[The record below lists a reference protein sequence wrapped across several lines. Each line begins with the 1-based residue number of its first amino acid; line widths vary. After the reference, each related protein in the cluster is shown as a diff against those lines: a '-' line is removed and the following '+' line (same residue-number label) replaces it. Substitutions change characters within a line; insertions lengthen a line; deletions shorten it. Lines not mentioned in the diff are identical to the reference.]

1 MTDTS
6 VKLRETPIRKL
17 FISYLIPSVL
27 GMLLMSINI
36 VVDGIFV
43 GHGVGPNGL
52 AGVNIAVPAFSIF
65 LSISLWIGM
74 GGATMYSIALGQNEI
89 KQARTIFSHAIALA
103 VFLVASITA
112 LCLWK
117 LDEIAYL
124 FGANEV
130 ILPYVRDYLT
140 VLLAFGFVYVLENI
154 LSVFVRN
161 DGNPTLS
168 MASLIVTAILN
179 ILFNYVFIF
188 IWGMGV
194 KGAAA
199 ATVLSAAVGFLVL
212 LTHFLRRSSTL
223 RVVAFRLQPK
233 IFKDILSIG
242 FPSFVAEASTAIV
255 TIGFNI
261 AFMKAMGETGVASY
275 AIVNYIHAVMVLL
288 FLGIGAALQP
298 IASFHFGAGLF
309 GRLKKSLR
317 LGVQTAL
324 VAGVVAVCCGF
335 VFAGPLVNL
344 FDVQSEELFTLT
356 VKRIGMFFLAYLFLG
371 YNLVYAEYFQS
382 IGQIKKSLVI
392 IASQG
397 LLLVPPFLWLFPK
410 WFGVDGIWFVYPAVQ
425 AVTALAVVFIN
436 RLQQPVPTSPTVA
449 AGWGSKQ

>member
-1 MTDTS
+1 M
-6 VKLRETPIRKL
+6 
-17 FISYLIPSVL
+17 
-27 GMLLMSINI
+27 
-36 VVDGIFV
+36 
-43 GHGVGPNGL
+43 
-52 AGVNIAVPAFSIF
+52 
-65 LSISLWIGM
+65 
-74 GGATMYSIALGQNEI
+74 
-89 KQARTIFSHAIALA
+89 
-103 VFLVASITA
+103 
-112 LCLWK
+112 
-117 LDEIAYL
+117 
-124 FGANEV
+124 
-130 ILPYVRDYLT
+130 
-140 VLLAFGFVYVLENI
+140 LLAFGFVYVLENI

-309 GRLKKSLR
+309 GRLKK
-317 LGVQTAL
+317 A
-324 VAGVVAVCCGF
+324 
-335 VFAGPLVNL
+335 
-344 FDVQSEELFTLT
+344 
-356 VKRIGMFFLAYLFLG
+356 
-371 YNLVYAEYFQS
+371 
-382 IGQIKKSLVI
+382 
-392 IASQG
+392 
-397 LLLVPPFLWLFPK
+397 
-410 WFGVDGIWFVYPAVQ
+410 
-425 AVTALAVVFIN
+425 
-436 RLQQPVPTSPTVA
+436 
-449 AGWGSKQ
+449 

>member
-1 MTDTS
+1 MTETS

-27 GMLLMSINI
+27 GMLLMSVNI

-43 GHGVGPNGL
+43 GHGVGPDGL

-65 LSISLWIGM
+65 LSISLWIGI
-74 GGATMYSIALGQNEI
+74 GGATMYSIALGQDETRH
-89 KQARTIFSHAIALA
+89 ARTIFSHAITLA
-103 VFLVASITA
+103 VLLVAAITA

-130 ILPYVRDYLT
+130 ILPYVQDYLT
-140 VLLAFGFVYVLENI
+140 VLLAFGFVYVMENI

-168 MASLIVTAILN
+168 MASLIVTAVLN
-179 ILFNYVFIF
+179 VVFNYVFIF

-212 LTHFLRRSSTL
+212 LTHFLKKNSTL
-223 RVVAFRLQPK
+223 RVISFRPQPK
-233 IFKDILSIG
+233 ILIDILSIG
-242 FPSFVAEASTAIV
+242 FPSFVAEVSTAVV

-261 AFMKAMGETGVASY
+261 AFMNLLGETGVASY

-298 IASFHFGAGLF
+298 ISSFHYGAGLF
-309 GRLKKSLR
+309 GRLQKSLKLSVR
-317 LGVQTAL
+317 TAL
-324 VAGVVAVCCGF
+324 VAGLFAVCCGF
-335 VFAGPLVNL
+335 VFAGPLVHM
-344 FDVQSEELFTLT
+344 FDVQSKELFTLT
-356 VKRIGMFFLAYLFLG
+356 VEGMGLFFLAYLFLG

-382 IGQIKKSLVI
+382 VGQIKKSLLI

-397 LLLVPPFLWLFPK
+397 LLLVPPFLWILPK
-410 WFGVDGIWFVYPAVQ
+410 WFGVIGIWLVYPVVQ
-425 AVTALAVVFIN
+425 GVTALAVACMN
-436 RLQQPVPTSPTVA
+436 RLQLPVPAVPNVA
-449 AGWGSKQ
+449 AGTTPDQ

>member
-298 IASFHFGAGLF
+298 IASFHLE
-309 GRLKKSLR
+309 
-317 LGVQTAL
+317 Q
-324 VAGVVAVCCGF
+324 
-335 VFAGPLVNL
+335 VF
-344 FDVQSEELFTLT
+344 SE
-356 VKRIGMFFLAYLFLG
+356 G
-371 YNLVYAEYFQS
+371 
-382 IGQIKKSLVI
+382 
-392 IASQG
+392 
-397 LLLVPPFLWLFPK
+397 
-410 WFGVDGIWFVYPAVQ
+410 
-425 AVTALAVVFIN
+425 
-436 RLQQPVPTSPTVA
+436 
-449 AGWGSKQ
+449 